1 LVDRVRPI
9 GEAGVLPGE
18 KRHVRAT
25 TGTRRNYRSHQDTP
39 RTRVVSF
46 KLSAEEYET
55 LSAAADNEGLALG
68 AYAAQVSLAAARGVG
83 WPEYAAL
90 RQLLGAV
97 MQASG
102 QARRIGVNFN
112 QVVAALNS
120 TGEFSDQLTLYAA
133 AAARAVRKLDE
144 VADEVRRRLP

>member
-1 LVDRVRPI
+1 M
-9 GEAGVLPGE
+9 
-18 KRHVRAT
+18 
-25 TGTRRNYRSHQDTP
+25 P

-46 KLSAEEYET
+46 KLSLKEYET
-55 LSAAADNEGLALG
+55 LSAAADREGLALG
-68 AYAAQVSLAAARGVG
+68 AYAAQVSLAAARGVAR
-83 WPEYAAL
+83 PEYGAL

-120 TGEFSDQLTLYAA
+120 TGEFPEQLTWYAA
-133 AAARAVRKLDE
+133 AAARTVRKLDE
-144 VADEVRRRLP
+144 VADEVRQRLP